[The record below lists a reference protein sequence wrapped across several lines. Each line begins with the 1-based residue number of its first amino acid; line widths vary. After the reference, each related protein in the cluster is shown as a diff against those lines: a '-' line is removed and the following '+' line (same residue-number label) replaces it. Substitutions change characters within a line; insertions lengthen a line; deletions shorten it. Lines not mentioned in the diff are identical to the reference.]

1 MLQEHADQ
9 RTDSAPQ
16 RPSGVRRAV
25 YYSGRIIQ
33 GIGLLLIW
41 WVLLLFTGAADMGTL
56 LYWSFAAIMVFYL
69 GWACTVWARK
79 NHSLRHSKSNS
90 TYKDI

>member
-1 MLQEHADQ
+1 MLQEHTAQ
-9 RTDSAPQ
+9 RTDPARQ
-16 RPSGVRRAV
+16 RPSGVRGAV

-56 LYWSFAAIMVFYL
+56 LYWSFAAIVVFYL
-69 GWACTVWARK
+69 GWACATWARK
-79 NHSLRHSKSNS
+79 SRPIHHSKGNS
-90 TYKDI
+90 T